1 VEDSRP
7 DRDLAV
13 TGLVTKAVIRR
24 RQNYG
29 AGIDHNFSEKT
40 KVGLAYSYS
49 QEDYTDPEFADL
61 KNHDARMT
69 YIQDLGGTFANVA
82 ARLNLG
88 YSRYEY
94 ESPIIDYLYGT
105 IGMSWAL
112 EEKWSLFLDGGASYV
127 LSQFGP
133 DPDRQRES
141 GTGWVGMAG
150 FLYKA
155 EKTDGNLTFS
165 HRIEPAS
172 GSVGV
177 TTRTSFSVGINHRLT
192 YEFSGGL
199 SAGYIINKA
208 DEGKF
213 STVAFNERFFYVNP
227 RLRYE
232 FTRDVAL
239 EASYDFA
246 YTKDKLNNTEP
257 RRSLAM
263 LRFYIQHAFF
273 E

>member
-13 TGLVTKAVIRR
+13 TGLLTKAVIRR

-40 KVGLAYSYS
+40 KVGLTYSYS

-61 KNHDARMT
+61 KNHNAGLT
-69 YIQDLGGTFANVA
+69 YVQDLGGTLANVA

-94 ESPIIDYLYGT
+94 ESPIIDYFYGT

-112 EEKWSLFLDGGASYV
+112 EEKWSLFLDGGGSYM

-133 DPDRQRES
+133 DADRQRES

-150 FLYKA
+150 FLYKG

-172 GSVGV
+172 GTVGV
-177 TTRTSFSVGINHRLT
+177 TTRTSLSVGIDHRFT

-199 SAGYIINKA
+199 SAGYFFNKA

-213 STVAFNERFFYVNP
+213 STVAFDERFFYVRP

-232 FTRDVAL
+232 FTRDVVL
-239 EASYDFA
+239 EAFYDFA
-246 YTKDKLNNTEP
+246 YTKDKLNNLEP